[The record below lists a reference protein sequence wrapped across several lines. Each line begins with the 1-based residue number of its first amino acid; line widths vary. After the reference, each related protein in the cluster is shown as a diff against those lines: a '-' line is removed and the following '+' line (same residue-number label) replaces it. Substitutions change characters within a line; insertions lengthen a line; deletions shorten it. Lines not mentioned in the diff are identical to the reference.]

1 MATYEAISEVSIS
14 LKKLIWNNIQGTA
27 LGEQVGENGIA
38 FNHPTDNDTSS
49 NAKKLS
55 IFLFRIGENCYQRNQ
70 PISFDNVDG
79 CGYPIALDLYY
90 MITSHFEKSLSD
102 HMLMNQKLIGRVVQ
116 IFNENQVLR
125 VPSLED
131 TLSGEDIK
139 IFNYDMPLEEI
150 GKIWGGLLENN
161 PYMLSVFY
169 EVTPVIIDS
178 KKRVSARRAT
188 EVSAA
193 NDVKGGVGS
202 NV

>member
-1 MATYEAISEVSIS
+1 
-14 LKKLIWNNIQGTA
+14 
-27 LGEQVGENGIA
+27 
-38 FNHPTDNDTSS
+38 
-49 NAKKLS
+49 
-55 IFLFRIGENCYQRNQ
+55 
-70 PISFDNVDG
+70 
-79 CGYPIALDLYY
+79 
-90 MITSHFEKSLSD
+90 
-102 HMLMNQKLIGRVVQ
+102 MLMNQKLIGRVVQ

-125 VPSLED
+125 VPALED

-178 KKRVSARRAT
+178 KKMVSAKRAT
-188 EVSAA
+188 EVSAT
-193 NDVKGGVGS
+193 NDVKGGANS